1 MRSFL
6 YVLTA
11 LGVMA
16 LAVWAYHEN
25 HRTQQ
30 AQAELRAVERE
41 IRALREALSVQRAE
55 WAYLNRPERLRQLV
69 EMNFDA
75 LGLAPLTSG
84 QFGRIEEI
92 VYPAPASTTAPELQ
106 MGPGSLPLQGLGRV
120 IETLGQIVPVAARAE
135 EATRQQP

>member
-1 MRSFL
+1 MRSIL
-6 YVLTA
+6 YILTA
-11 LGVMA
+11 LGVMV

-30 AQAELRAVERE
+30 AQAEQRAIERE

-55 WAYLNRPERLRQLV
+55 WAYLNRPERLRHLV

-75 LGLAPLTSG
+75 LGLLPLTID

-92 VYPAPASTTAPELQ
+92 VYPLPAPAGADDAPLA
-106 MGPGSLPLQGLGRV
+106 PLGLGALLETRGMTDDNATGAD
-120 IETLGQIVPVAARAE
+120 IERE
-135 EATRQQP
+135 QP

>member
-11 LGVMA
+11 LGVMG

-30 AQAELRAVERE
+30 AQAEQRAIERE

-55 WAYLNRPERLRQLV
+55 WAYLNRPERLRHLV

-75 LGLAPLTSG
+75 LGLLPLTTD

-92 VYPAPASTTAPELQ
+92 VYPLPDPAREPGELR
-106 MGPGSLPLQGLGRV
+106 GPALRPALGPV
-120 IETLGQIVPVAARAE
+120 IETLGSAEDAAAE
-135 EATRQQP
+135 EEAP

>member
-1 MRSFL
+1 MRSIL

-11 LGVMA
+11 LGVMV

-30 AQAELRAVERE
+30 AQAEQRAIERE

-69 EMNFDA
+69 EMNFDT
-75 LGLAPLTSG
+75 LGLLPVTTE

-92 VYPAPASTTAPELQ
+92 VYPLPEPVGQREDAPGRPA
-106 MGPGSLPLQGLGRV
+106 MGPLVETRGSTGGLDG
-120 IETLGQIVPVAARAE
+120 GHDAE
-135 EATRQQP
+135 EDPVP

>member
-6 YVLTA
+6 YILTA

-69 EMNFDA
+69 DMNFDA
-75 LGLAPLTSG
+75 LGLLPLEAG

-92 VYPAPASTTAPELQ
+92 VYPLPARNGATEPAP
-106 MGPGSLPLQGLGRV
+106 GPALGRV
-120 IETLGQIVPVAARAE
+120 IETLGQIRPTAAAPDTAE
-135 EATRQQP
+135 QEP

>member
-6 YVLTA
+6 YILTA

-30 AQAELRAVERE
+30 AQAELHAIERE

-55 WAYLNRPERLRQLV
+55 WAYLNRPERLRQLA
-69 EMNFDA
+69 EMNFDV
-75 LGLAPLTSG
+75 LGLVPLSSG

-92 VYPAPASTTAPELQ
+92 AYPLPGHDDAPD
-106 MGPGSLPLQGLGRV
+106 PGLGHELGRV
-120 IETLGQIVPVAARAE
+120 IETLGRIEHTAASPE
-135 EATRQQP
+135 TTTMPQEP